1 MDPHVVDFERMEE
14 WYRAYNRFASIIR
27 DTRFQYR
34 ALLES
39 GDFLMYDNF
48 RMLHARTKFTG
59 ARWLRGV
66 YFDHQD
72 VWKKIGNK

>member
-1 MDPHVVDFERMEE
+1 MDPHIVDFERMEE

-39 GDFLMYDNF
+39 G
-48 RMLHARTKFTG
+48 
-59 ARWLRGV
+59 
-66 YFDHQD
+66 
-72 VWKKIGNK
+72 KIANKYANIKR